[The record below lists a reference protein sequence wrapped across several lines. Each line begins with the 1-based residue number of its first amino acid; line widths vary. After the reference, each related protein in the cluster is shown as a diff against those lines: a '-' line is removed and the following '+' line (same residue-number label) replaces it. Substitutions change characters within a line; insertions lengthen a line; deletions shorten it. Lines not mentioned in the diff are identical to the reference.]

1 MSQHIPSLQFAPY
14 GLNYNDGKLAR
25 GRPPL
30 TPNHHTKRRV
40 VEKQI
45 KDLVYMSRKRY
56 IQIRVSNEELKEIKE
71 RAGNI
76 DTSTFLRKLALDQ
89 QIAQPPTPSKEV
101 IHKCDPDLIR
111 EINWIGNNINQI
123 AKHLNEGNKLSN
135 SVLIE
140 LLNLQTSL
148 DEVVQRVMKDDS

>member
-1 MSQHIPSLQFAPY
+1 MTASWQGGDP
-14 GLNYNDGKLAR
+14 LNPQ
-25 GRPPL
+25 PPHKK
-30 TPNHHTKRRV
+30 TCGG
-40 VEKQI
+40 KQI

-123 AKHLNEGNKLSN
+123 TKHLNEGNKLSN